1 MFLLYFLYFF
11 GKIISF
17 SLFSQQVILYKYSG
31 LFMFLHISLD
41 FFQIIG
47 IMYK

>member
-17 SLFSQQVILYKYSG
+17 SLFFQQVILYKIFRFIHVFAYFS
-31 LFMFLHISLD
+31 
-41 FFQIIG
+41 
-47 IMYK
+47 